1 MPSQT
6 GQLIITKRILP
17 NIPRTKG
24 NQRKKFG
31 QLIEYNIRNTFF
43 LENYT
48 QNVIKKLVP
57 DSFIENQN

>member
-31 QLIEYNIRNTFF
+31 QLIEYNMRNTFF
-43 LENYT
+43 WK
-48 QNVIKKLVP
+48 IIHKM
-57 DSFIENQN
+57 